1 MVRGAFLCVCVN
13 EKNMKKMKKKNN
25 QSWSISPEAVRTSRE
40 TIKKRE
46 VILEKSVII
55 ESSPPKCY

>member
-1 MVRGAFLCVCVN
+1 MCVN

-25 QSWSISPEAVRTSRE
+25 QSWSISPGAVRTSRE

>member
-1 MVRGAFLCVCVN
+1 MCVN